1 MTFLLNWIK
10 RLLAWD
16 QHLLMWCDKKYANT
30 RVLIF
35 TWQMGISFIN
45 KCANCSWAEI
55 PETSLNCNCSGLML
69 HCFFQTI
76 LFHFGYWTNFS
87 IYGDEIAGKINS
99 RKSTNVK
106 RGRRIKKKKKTNIP
120 KKETRSASLQTRTPK
135 EKNDSIDSYFFVFAS
150 AGFDPEDMQ
159 VGMRI
164 MHYKTSLLYLWGYWY
179 VVWCVYHP
187 ESWHK
192 FMIWLP
198 KPTLKH

>member
-1 MTFLLNWIK
+1 MQTVHELRFQKLPSIAIVAVWCYIAFFRLFFFILATGLISQFMVMKSLAKLIQEKAPMWKGEEGWK
-10 RLLAWD
+10 R
-16 QHLLMWCDKKYANT
+16 K
-30 RVLIF
+30 RR
-35 TWQMGISFIN
+35 
-45 KCANCSWAEI
+45 
-55 PETSLNCNCSGLML
+55 PTS
-69 HCFFQTI
+69 
-76 LFHFGYWTNFS
+76 
-87 IYGDEIAGKINS
+87 
-99 RKSTNVK
+99 
-106 RGRRIKKKKKTNIP
+106 P

-164 MHYKTSLLYLWGYWY
+164 MHYKTRILYVWGYWY